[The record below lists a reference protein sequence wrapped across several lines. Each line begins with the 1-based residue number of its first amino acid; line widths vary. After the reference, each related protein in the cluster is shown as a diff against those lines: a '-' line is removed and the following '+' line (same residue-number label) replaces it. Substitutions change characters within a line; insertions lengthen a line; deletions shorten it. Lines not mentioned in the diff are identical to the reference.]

1 MASVTFTE
9 AHEDFRQ
16 MVRRFFMAECVPHVA
31 EWERDGIVDRDVWT
45 KAGQQGLLGWQAPP
59 EFGGLGIDDFR
70 YNAIVTEEMYETG
83 TVGVGFTAH
92 NNVVAPYLVRLTT
105 NEQKERW
112 LPGFA
117 SGEFISAIAITEPTA
132 GSDMAAI
139 RTTARRVGDEYV
151 LNGSKTFITNG
162 ILADLVVVAA
172 KTDPEARH
180 RGISLIVVERG
191 MPGFSRGPK
200 LDKVGQRSRDTAE
213 LFFDDVRV
221 PASNLLGEENKGFY
235 YLMQNL
241 PEERMSA
248 VFIAIGTMRR
258 AFALTLEHVRSRQV
272 FGASLG
278 ALQATRFT
286 MAELHTEIQAA
297 EAYADN
303 SLNLLLA
310 GELSAADAAGI
321 KYWMTD
327 LQCSVVDRC
336 LQLFGGYGYMNEYEI
351 ARLWRDSRVQKIYAG
366 TNEIM
371 KEIVG
376 RSLKLA
382 GE

>member
-1 MASVTFTE
+1 MKRVTFTE
-9 AHEDFRQ
+9 SHEDFRQ
-16 MVRRFFMAECVPHVA
+16 LARRFFLTECVPHVTK
-31 EWERDGIVDRDVWT
+31 WEHDGIVDRDVWL
-45 KAGQQGLLGWQAPP
+45 KAGAQGLLGWQAPV

-70 YNAIVTEEMYETG
+70 YNAIVTEEMYTTG

-92 NNVVAPYLVRLTT
+92 NNVIAPYLVRLT
-105 NEQKERW
+105 NDEQKARW
-112 LPGFA
+112 LPGFSA
-117 SGEFISAIAITEPTA
+117 GELISAIAITEPSA

-139 RTTARRVGDEYV
+139 KTTAKRDGDHYV

-162 ILADLVVVAA
+162 ILADIVVVAA
-172 KTDPEARH
+172 KTNPDEGH
-180 RGISLIVVERG
+180 RGISLFIVERD
-191 MPGFSRGPK
+191 MPGFTRGPK

-213 LFFDDVRV
+213 LFFDNVKV
-221 PASNLLGEENKGFY
+221 PATNLLGQENRGFY
-235 YLMQNL
+235 YLVQNL

-248 VFIAIGTMRR
+248 VFIGVGTMRR
-258 AFALTLEHVRSRQV
+258 AFDLTLEHVRNREV
-272 FGASLG
+272 FGAPLG

-297 EAYADN
+297 EAYADTALV
-303 SLNLLLA
+303 SLLA
-310 GELSAADAAGI
+310 GELSPADAAGI

-351 ARLWRDSRVQKIYAG
+351 ARLWRDSRVQRIYAG
-366 TNEIM
+366 SNEIM

-376 RSLKLA
+376 RSLELA
-382 GE
+382 

>member
-1 MASVTFTE
+1 MKRVTFTE
-9 AHEDFRQ
+9 SHEDFRQ
-16 MVRRFFMAECVPHVA
+16 LARRFFLTECVPHVA
-31 EWERDGIVDRDVWT
+31 KWEHDGIVDRDVWL
-45 KAGQQGLLGWQAPP
+45 KAGAQGLLGWQAPV

-70 YNAIVTEEMYETG
+70 YNAIVTEEMNTTG

-92 NNVVAPYLVRLTT
+92 NNVIAPYLVRLT
-105 NEQKERW
+105 NDEQKARW
-112 LPGFA
+112 LPGFSA
-117 SGEFISAIAITEPTA
+117 GELISAIAITEPSA

-139 RTTARRVGDEYV
+139 KTTAKRDGDHYV

-162 ILADLVVVAA
+162 ILADIVVVAA
-172 KTDPEARH
+172 KTSPDEGH
-180 RGISLIVVERG
+180 RGISLFVVERD
-191 MPGFSRGPK
+191 MPGFTRGPK

-213 LFFDDVRV
+213 LFFDNVKV
-221 PASNLLGEENKGFY
+221 PVANLLGQENRGFY
-235 YLMQNL
+235 YLVQNL

-248 VFIAIGTMRR
+248 VFIGVGTMRR
-258 AFALTLEHVRSRQV
+258 AFDLTLEHVRNREV
-272 FGASLG
+272 FGAPLG

-297 EAYADN
+297 EAYADTALV
-303 SLNLLLA
+303 SLLA
-310 GELSAADAAGI
+310 GELSPADAAGI

-351 ARLWRDSRVQKIYAG
+351 ARLWRDSRVQRIYAG
-366 TNEIM
+366 SNEIM

-376 RSLKLA
+376 RSLELA
-382 GE
+382 